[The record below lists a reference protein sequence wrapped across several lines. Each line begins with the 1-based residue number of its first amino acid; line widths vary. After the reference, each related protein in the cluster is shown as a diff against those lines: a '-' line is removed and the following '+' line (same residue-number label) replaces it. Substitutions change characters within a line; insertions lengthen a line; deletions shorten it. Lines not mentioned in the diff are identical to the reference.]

1 MKHNH
6 LEKNVVE
13 AIECVIEELYH
24 ESPEF
29 NKVLKDDIFS
39 LLETIEGVT
48 VCYYPNE
55 NHDVNG
61 MHIKRTVA
69 GIKEDFVFINSAN
82 TIEKQVYSAAHEYGH
97 MLDVP
102 TRVRNILGNCNA
114 EDEDIINRFAAELLM
129 PKEIFKNKMKVKL
142 YDMGYQEETVSIKT
156 TDLIRLIVYLM
167 NEFMT
172 PFKAVVLRMEELQ
185 EISDMVMMYLDDF
198 EEENPGVINKV
209 IKEGKYMKLNQPNRR
224 KAMGKLVEYLRI
236 AEEKELFSKNKIKE
250 IRKDFDIS
258 NTDIKI
264 GEKQEMIEITL
275 K

>member
-24 ESPEF
+24 KSPEF
-29 NKVLKDDIFS
+29 NKVIKDDIFS
-39 LLETIEGVT
+39 LLETIECVT

-61 MHIKRTVA
+61 MHIKRTVD
-69 GIKEDFVFINSAN
+69 GKKEDFVFINSAN
-82 TIEKQVYSAAHEYGH
+82 AIEKQVYSAAHEYGH

-264 GEKQEMIEITL
+264 GEKQEMVEITL